1 MVPLTRMTR
10 ALAARWWCRGPVA
23 LKSPL
28 PAPLFSDAAL
38 FEALLDLGR
47 RYRGGENQE
56 WFRVISRGEV
66 LADRAE
72 LTARPDDQT
81 LDGYIERLGR
91 TLAGTDYMVLVN
103 EVQAL
108 SPSVFEATATLL
120 TGLYGQI
127 GMPAGGANL
136 TLIAGDYRLTPFG
149 LHKDEA
155 DILTFVVRGRKRL
168 LLWPFED
175 LCGALGAPD
184 ASRAAPF
191 VAPTDFDLSP
201 WRSRAVVLEGTAGD
215 VLAWPREWWHVAED
229 GADAPVTLALGLVRT
244 ADPLRFVARAA
255 SDRWR
260 AGSGVERPFRT
271 PRGGQYAR
279 SLLARPDA
287 EARRALADPDNVHS
301 GAVELL
307 RFLTAAGLPEVPR
320 PKPIAPLDDAATV
333 CLAHDGALA
342 WLPKQETQIDL
353 CASGSVLTLSRHP
366 RLLRLLRRLAAGD
379 RITVSAALQRSLRPL
394 GDAASGVSTRGG
406 HAPWN
411 PDGARLV
418 RGAARRERL
427 GTADTTAACAARSRK
442 TRGRRGWRRRPARRR
457 RRAAR
462 SASRCCR
469 A

>member
-1 MVPLTRMTR
+1 MVPRHQSR
-10 ALAARWWCRGPVA
+10 RGT
-23 LKSPL
+23 SP
-28 PAPLFSDAAL
+28 
-38 FEALLDLGR
+38 
-47 RYRGGENQE
+47 
-56 WFRVISRGEV
+56 
-66 LADRAE
+66 DRAE

-91 TLAGTDYMVLVN
+91 TLAGRITWCSSTKSRRCRRRSSRRQRLCCDGPVR
-103 EVQAL
+103 
-108 SPSVFEATATLL
+108 P
-120 TGLYGQI
+120 I

-271 PRGGQYAR
+271 PRGGQYPR
-279 SLLARPDA
+279 SLLAD
-287 EARRALADPDNVHS
+287 
-301 GAVELL
+301 
-307 RFLTAAGLPEVPR
+307 LTPR
-320 PKPIAPLDDAATV
+320 PVVRWPIPPMSIPEPGSCFDSSPPLV
-333 CLAHDGALA
+333 Y
-342 WLPKQETQIDL
+342 PK
-353 CASGSVLTLSRHP
+353 CRGRSRS
-366 RLLRLLRRLAAGD
+366 RRL
-379 RITVSAALQRSLRPL
+379 TTPQRSVWP
-394 GDAASGVSTRGG
+394 TT
-406 HAPWN
+406 
-411 PDGARLV
+411 V
-418 RGAARRERL
+418 RSPG
-427 GTADTTAACAARSRK
+427 CQS
-442 TRGRRGWRRRPARRR
+442 RRPRSISV
-457 RRAAR
+457 RAGP
-462 SASRCCR
+462 C
-469 A
+469 